1 MEQARTLIVKIE
13 LASPKELGHILE
25 SINRDVY
32 SENDWNTISV
42 KAAYISLLS
51 DIDAELINFHTYLS
65 YGNEIMDYEDC
76 STGEKHTFNVKQV
89 IGNLTIAKEFLTNA
103 PVLANPKDVDV
114 NSINWNNREIFTA
127 EEAMVILNLGE
138 TTYKRWVNDGW
149 LSETQMMGS
158 NKRYVQ
164 KKDIIDFIN
173 NPKIRKEAWK

>member
-1 MEQARTLIVKIE
+1 MEQVKALMLKIK
-13 LASPKELGHILE
+13 LASPKELGNILE
-25 SINRDVY
+25 SVNRSVF

-42 KAAYISLLS
+42 KATYVSLLS
-51 DIDAELINFHTYLS
+51 AIDVELANFNTYLS
-65 YGNEIMDYEDC
+65 FGNETMDYVDC
-76 STGEKHTFNVKQV
+76 LTGDECTFNVRQV
-89 IGNLTIAKEFLTNA
+89 IGNLIISKEFFANPPVLTN
-103 PVLANPKDVDV
+103 PKEIDV

-127 EEAMVILNLGE
+127 EETMVILNLGE

-164 KKDIIDFIN
+164 KKDIIDFLN